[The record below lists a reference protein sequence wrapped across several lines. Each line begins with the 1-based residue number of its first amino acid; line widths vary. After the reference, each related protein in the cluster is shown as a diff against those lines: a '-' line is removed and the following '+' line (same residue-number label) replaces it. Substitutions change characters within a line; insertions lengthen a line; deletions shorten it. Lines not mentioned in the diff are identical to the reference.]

1 MSAQPS
7 DHSHPIE
14 QEAEA
19 DSAAEVARFL
29 DSLASGAAPGLLSG
43 EGLLVQAARRVADKL
58 TALEGRLDA
67 ARGLL
72 SGAGKLTEH
81 LGHLQGHAR
90 NADEAQSG
98 FMQQIN
104 ARSKALDEGLA
115 ATRNRISSSTETAQS
130 MQAQVKSSIVEASEA
145 ITTELQSISEAL
157 QEKTEGAAQVLKAI
171 QDIGKGIK
179 LLALNATIE
188 ASRAGEHG
196 RGFAVVAQ
204 EVGNLAQSTMQ
215 QTQLAVE
222 LIDLTQVNESL
233 NETLSRSGG
242 ALSGLTAGIEGSLA
256 ELKSHFVQMSEQLE
270 AIQDDNQVVF
280 DMLEC
285 SKDASSRALSKIRWV
300 GEDLSAMGEILRTA
314 DCESATAMESAL
326 ARRGIQSDP
335 GFDLLEDVRARGT
348 LRVAIEPAFIG
359 LSFRLDPAEP
369 LRGLDVDY
377 AQAFANWLGVDC
389 EFVEHPWDVV
399 TELLFS
405 GKEPGAP
412 RADVVWSA
420 LPPNE
425 SYGPVAYS
433 ETYTCLPFV
442 LCRRSGDDTVKSLA
456 DLDGRVLGIINDPGA
471 FGVLEAAGVR
481 WQGNAGVPGGKIRL
495 ANLVA
500 YTDQSR
506 IHDCLVEGVV
516 DAFAVDL
523 PIYYWASSDPSSPW
537 CGKIEILPG
546 NLSPVPYYYTV
557 AVAAEPSGY
566 RLLTAVNKFLADF
579 KEQAERAEIE
589 RRWQGE
595 VLDHTV
601 SYRDEP
607 GALLGEAELRV
618 IYEAQRGS

>member
-1 MSAQPS
+1 MSAQSSEKPTANERWS
-7 DHSHPIE
+7 EEDTAS
-14 QEAEA
+14 
-19 DSAAEVARFL
+19 EVARFL
-29 DSLASGAAPGLLSG
+29 DTLAAGGGPGALPGRDK
-43 EGLLVQAARRVADKL
+43 LVLAAHRVADKL
-58 TALEGRLDA
+58 TALEAELAA
-67 ARGLL
+67 ARNLL
-72 SGAGKLTEH
+72 RGARMMTEH
-81 LGHLQGHAR
+81 LGHLQSHAR

-98 FMQQIN
+98 FMQQID

-115 ATRNRISSSTETAQS
+115 ATRSRISSSTETAQS
-130 MQAQVKSSIVEASEA
+130 MQAKVKSSIVEASEA
-145 ITTELQSISEAL
+145 ITTDLHRISEAL

-242 ALSGLTAGIEGSLA
+242 ALTGLTEGIDGSLE

-270 AIQDDNQVVF
+270 AIQDDNQVIF

-285 SKDASSRALSKIRWV
+285 SKDASSRALAKIHWV
-300 GEDLSAMGEILRTA
+300 DDDLSAMGEILRA
-314 DCESATAMESAL
+314 PDGESASAMERVLVHS
-326 ARRGIQSDP
+326 GIRSDP
-335 GFDLLEDVRARGT
+335 DFDLLDDIRARGK

-359 LSFRLDPAEP
+359 LSFRLDPSEP

-377 AQAFANWLGVDC
+377 AKAFADWLGVEC
-389 EFVEHPWDVV
+389 EFMEHPWDVV
-399 TELLFS
+399 TELLFC

-412 RADVVWSA
+412 KADLVCSA

-433 ETYTCLPFV
+433 ETYTYLPFV
-442 LCRRSGDDTVKSLA
+442 LCRRSGDETVRSLT

-471 FGVLEAAGVR
+471 FVVLEQAGVR
-481 WQGNAGVPGGKIRL
+481 WQSNAGVPGGKARL

-523 PIYYWASSDPSSPW
+523 PIYYWASSDPASPW

-557 AVAAEPSGY
+557 AVAAEPGSY
-566 RLLTAVNKFLADF
+566 RLIAAVNAFLADF
-579 KEQAERAEIE
+579 KAKPERAEIE

-595 VLDHTV
+595 VLEHTV

-607 GALLGEAELRV
+607 GNLMGETELRAV
-618 IYEAQRGS
+618 YEARSGG

>member
-1 MSAQPS
+1 MSAQPKDQS
-7 DHSHPIE
+7 CVNERSPE
-14 QEAEA
+14 TETT
-19 DSAAEVARFL
+19 AEVAGFL
-29 DSLASGAAPGLLSG
+29 ETLAAGKRPDALSG
-43 EGLLVQAARRVADKL
+43 QGDLVRAARDAADRMV
-58 TALEGRLDA
+58 ALEAELEA

-72 SGAGKLTEH
+72 RGAGKMTEH
-81 LGHLQGHAR
+81 LGHLQSHAR

-98 FMQQIN
+98 FMQQID

-115 ATRNRISSSTETAQS
+115 ATRSRISSSTDTAQS
-130 MQAQVKSSIVEASEA
+130 MQAQVKSSIVEATET
-145 ITTELQSISEAL
+145 ITTDLQSISEAL

-233 NETLSRSGG
+233 SETLSRGGG
-242 ALSGLTAGIEGSLA
+242 ALNGLTTGIDGSLE

-270 AIQDDNQVVF
+270 AIQDDNQVIF

-285 SKDASSRALSKIRWV
+285 SKDASSRALAKIHWV
-300 GEDLSAMGEILRTA
+300 DDDLSKMAEILSTPVL
-314 DCESATAMESAL
+314 DSQSSMEKAL
-326 ARRGIQSDP
+326 ARSGVHSDP
-335 GFDLLEDVRARGT
+335 GFNLLDDIRARGK

-359 LSFRLDPAEP
+359 LSFRLDPKQP

-377 AQAFANWLGVDC
+377 AQAFARWLGVEC
-389 EFVEHPWDVV
+389 EFIEHPWDVV

-405 GKEPGAP
+405 GKEPGEP
-412 RADVVWSA
+412 KADVVWSA
-420 LPPNE
+420 LPPNA

-433 ETYTCLPFV
+433 ETYTYLPFV
-442 LCRRSGDDTVKSLA
+442 LCRRSGDETVKSMA

-471 FGVLEAAGVR
+471 FVVLEAAGVR
-481 WQGNAGVPGGKIRL
+481 WQSNADVSGGKVRL

-506 IHDCLVEGVV
+506 IHDCLVEGMV

-523 PIYYWASSDPSSPW
+523 PIYYWASSDPASPW

-557 AVAAEPSGY
+557 AVAAEPSAY
-566 RLLTAVNKFLADF
+566 HLLAAVNEFLAGF
-579 KEQAERAEIE
+579 QAQPERAEIE

-595 VLDHTV
+595 VLEHTV
-601 SYRDEP
+601 NYRDEP
-607 GALLGEAELRV
+607 GELLGEAELRV
-618 IYEAQRGS
+618 ICESQGGG

>member
-7 DHSHPIE
+7 EKPTVNE
-14 QEAEA
+14 QWPEEDTA
-19 DSAAEVARFL
+19 SEVARFL
-29 DSLASGAAPGLLSG
+29 DTLAAGGGPGALPGQDK
-43 EGLLVQAARRVADKL
+43 LVLAAHRVADKL
-58 TALEGRLDA
+58 TALEAELAA
-67 ARGLL
+67 ARNLL
-72 SGAGKLTEH
+72 RGARMMTEH
-81 LGHLQGHAR
+81 LGHLQSHAR

-98 FMQQIN
+98 FMQQID

-115 ATRNRISSSTETAQS
+115 ATRSRISSSTETAQS
-130 MQAQVKSSIVEASEA
+130 MQAKVKSSIVEASEA
-145 ITTELQSISEAL
+145 ITTDLHRISEAL

-242 ALSGLTAGIEGSLA
+242 ALTGLTEGIDGSLE

-270 AIQDDNQVVF
+270 AIQDDNQVIF

-285 SKDASSRALSKIRWV
+285 SKDASSRALAKIHWV
-300 GEDLSAMGEILRTA
+300 DDDLSAMGEVLRA
-314 DCESATAMESAL
+314 PDGESASAMERVLVHS
-326 ARRGIQSDP
+326 GIRSDP
-335 GFDLLEDVRARGT
+335 DFDLLDDIRARGK

-359 LSFRLDPAEP
+359 LSFRLDPSEP

-377 AQAFANWLGVDC
+377 AKAFADWLGVEC
-389 EFVEHPWDVV
+389 EFMEHPWDVV
-399 TELLFS
+399 TELLFC

-412 RADVVWSA
+412 KADLVCSA

-433 ETYTCLPFV
+433 ETYTYLPFV
-442 LCRRSGDDTVKSLA
+442 LCRRSGDETVRSLT

-471 FGVLEAAGVR
+471 FVVLEQAGVR
-481 WQGNAGVPGGKIRL
+481 WQSNAGMPGGKARL

-523 PIYYWASSDPSSPW
+523 PIYYWASSDPASPW

-557 AVAAEPSGY
+557 AVAAEPGSY
-566 RLLTAVNKFLADF
+566 RLLAAVNAFLADF
-579 KEQAERAEIE
+579 KAKPERAEIE

-595 VLDHTV
+595 VLEHTV

-607 GALLGEAELRV
+607 GNLMGETELRAV
-618 IYEAQRGS
+618 YEARSGG

>member
-1 MSAQPS
+1 MSAQSSEEPTVS
-7 DHSHPIE
+7 GQWPGKDTAS
-14 QEAEA
+14 
-19 DSAAEVARFL
+19 EVARFL
-29 DSLASGAAPGLLSG
+29 GTLAAGGAPGALSG
-43 EGLLVQAARRVADKL
+43 QDELVLAAHRVADRL
-58 TALEGRLDA
+58 TALEAELAA
-67 ARGLL
+67 ARSLL
-72 SGAGKLTEH
+72 RGARMMTEH
-81 LGHLQGHAR
+81 LGHLQSHAR
-90 NADEAQSG
+90 NADEAQSS
-98 FMQQIN
+98 FMQQID
-104 ARSKALDEGLA
+104 ARAKALDEGLA
-115 ATRNRISSSTETAQS
+115 ATRSRISSSTETAQS
-130 MQAQVKSSIVEASEA
+130 MQAKVKSSIVEASET
-145 ITTELQSISEAL
+145 ITTDLHRISEAL

-233 NETLSRSGG
+233 NETLSCSGG
-242 ALSGLTAGIEGSLA
+242 ALTGLTDGIDGSLE
-256 ELKSHFVQMSEQLE
+256 ELKGHFVQMSERLE
-270 AIQDDNQVVF
+270 AIQDDNQVIF

-285 SKDASSRALSKIRWV
+285 SKDASSRALAKIHWV
-300 GEDLSAMGEILRTA
+300 DDDLSAMGGVLRA
-314 DCESATAMESAL
+314 PDGESASAMERVL
-326 ARRGIQSDP
+326 AHSGIQSDP
-335 GFDLLEDVRARGT
+335 DFDLLDDIRARGK

-359 LSFRLDPAEP
+359 LSFRLDPSEP

-377 AQAFANWLGVDC
+377 AKAFADWLGVEC
-389 EFVEHPWDVV
+389 EFMEHPWDVV
-399 TELLFS
+399 TELLFC

-412 RADVVWSA
+412 KADLVCSA

-433 ETYTCLPFV
+433 ETYTYLPFV
-442 LCRRSGDDTVKSLA
+442 LCRRSGDQTVRSLT

-471 FGVLEAAGVR
+471 FVVLEQAGVR
-481 WQGNAGVPGGKIRL
+481 WQSNAGVPGGKARL

-523 PIYYWASSDPSSPW
+523 PIYYWASSDPASPW

-557 AVAAEPSGY
+557 AVAAEPASY
-566 RLLTAVNKFLADF
+566 RLLAAVNAFLAAF
-579 KEQAERAEIE
+579 KAKPERAEIE

-595 VLDHTV
+595 VLEHTV
-601 SYRDEP
+601 SYREEP
-607 GALLGEAELRV
+607 GNLMGEAELRAV
-618 IYEAQRGS
+618 YEARSGG